1 MKNSELIEIAK
12 KFDIEGEPNKVKL
25 IDSGHINKTY
35 LVEYNTGKKY
45 ILQYFVKFYLVKVK
59 DFLLKIWYNIS
70 DWK

>member
-1 MKNSELIEIAK
+1 M
-12 KFDIEGEPNKVKL
+12 
-25 IDSGHINKTY
+25 
-35 LVEYNTGKKY
+35 KKY